1 MTLDAPVNTHTLS
14 MYEQA
19 MGERYARLG
28 DALQRFHRLAG
39 RQVLLGQVETQAPAS
54 WPARALAFCLG
65 SPRQALAGPI
75 RFELDADP
83 DTETWTRHF
92 PNRTMSSRLRLESG
106 SIVER
111 LGPVR
116 LSFDLQEHEGRLRM
130 HLQRLHV
137 LGIPCPAFLMP
148 RVVAEETG
156 VGDRLQFNVQ
166 AALPLVGVVAGYRGH
181 LVIPHEGR
189 P

>member
-1 MTLDAPVNTHTLS
+1 MEAPVNPPALS

-28 DALQRFHRLAG
+28 SALQRFHRLAG

-65 SPRQALAGPI
+65 SPRQALTGPI
-75 RFELDADP
+75 RFELDAGP
-83 DTETWTRHF
+83 RAETWTRHF
-92 PNRTMSSRLRLESG
+92 PNRTMSSRLCLESG

-137 LGIPCPAFLMP
+137 LGIPCPGFLMP

-181 LVIPHEGR
+181 LVVPRQQHT
-189 P
+189 

>member
-1 MTLDAPVNTHTLS
+1 MELPVNTHTLS

-28 DALQRFHRLAG
+28 SALQRFHRLAG

-54 WPARALAFCLG
+54 WPARALALCLG
-65 SPRQALAGPI
+65 SPRHASTGPI
-75 RFELDADP
+75 RFELDARP
-83 DTETWTRHF
+83 DAETWTRHF
-92 PNRTMSSRLRLESG
+92 PKRTMTSHLHLVSG

-116 LSFDLQEHEGRLRM
+116 LSFDLQEHEGRLHM

-166 AALPLVGVVAGYRGH
+166 AALPLVGVVAGYRGY
-181 LVIPHEGR
+181 LMVPPEGAT
-189 P
+189 